1 MREGKEYEMI
11 EIETIYTYE
20 SYKQY
25 YWFSLFRGKYY
36 RYGKAVLHFF
46 TVLAIALVILSVTL
60 HYRVLTSI
68 IAAIGA
74 VILISYHILAFVR
87 PKRYVRQSPS
97 FFQTGHTFIFDEDSL
112 SIMQTG
118 EIASG
123 SSTAQYSALIKVYET
138 REMFYVYVSPVQ
150 AFLLAKKDIV
160 KGTPEELRGLLQS
173 KLPHGKYILCK

>member
-1 MREGKEYEMI
+1 MVEV
-11 EIETIYTYE
+11 ETKYTYE

-36 RYGKAVLHFF
+36 RYGKVVFHFF
-46 TVLAIALVILSVTL
+46 TALAIVIAILSFAWLDSVLAGVISTVST
-60 HYRVLTSI
+60 
-68 IAAIGA
+68 
-74 VILISYHILAFVR
+74 VIFCWYYLMAFVR
-87 PKRYVRQSPS
+87 PKRYVKQSPS
-97 FFQTGHTFIFDEDSL
+97 FFQTGHRFIFDEDSL
-112 SIMQTG
+112 SVMQTG

-123 SSTAQYSALIKVYET
+123 TSTAQYSALIKVYET